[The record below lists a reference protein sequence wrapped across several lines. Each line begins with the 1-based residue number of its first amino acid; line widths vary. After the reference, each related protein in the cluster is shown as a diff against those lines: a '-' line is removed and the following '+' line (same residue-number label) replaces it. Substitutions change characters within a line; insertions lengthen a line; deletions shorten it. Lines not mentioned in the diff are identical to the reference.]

1 MKPYHDL
8 IRIDM
13 KLEGGIEI
21 RRNTIRLLVSICLM
35 MAFLPFIGKDA
46 SSAGQGKLV
55 SFIPVEQEVERG
67 LEAFL
72 KRSIQDAEDQG
83 ADHIV
88 LEIDTPGGAV
98 NAADNIAKII
108 KSSEV
113 PITAYISNRAL
124 SAGAYIALN
133 ADQIIMEPG
142 ALMGSAAIINQSGNT
157 AGKKAESFW
166 HAAMKSAAELNNR
179 DPKYALA
186 MADPDVDLPKYNAP
200 KGELLT
206 LNDQEA
212 VKVGYAEGIAEDR
225 TELLSV
231 LDLEDAKIS
240 DAEVSIAERI
250 ARFVT
255 NPIIIPIL
263 LSIGS
268 LGLVLEL
275 YSPGFGVP
283 GFMGAGALLL
293 FFFGHMIAGF
303 AGWESLLL
311 LVVGVVLII
320 VEIFIPGF
328 GIFGVLGAVGVVA
341 SIVLASGQSMQYV
354 LLAVLIAVAVTVGG
368 SYLFI
373 RIFGYRGFFK
383 KIILS
388 DSTKSDQ
395 GYISNATRNELV
407 GLEGI
412 AVTPLR
418 PSGIADFGDERL
430 DVVTEGGYLS
440 SGSEVKIVKTNGSR
454 VVVRAK

>member
-1 MKPYHDL
+1 M
-8 IRIDM
+8 
-13 KLEGGIEI
+13 
-21 RRNTIRLLVSICLM
+21 TIRKNTMRFFVSACFM
-35 MAFLPFIGKDA
+35 MMVILPF
-46 SSAGQGKLV
+46 AGNFVLSKGEGDLV
-55 SFIPVEQEVERG
+55 TFIPVEQEVERG

-88 LEIDTPGGAV
+88 LEINTPGGAV

-108 KSSEV
+108 KASDV
-113 PITAYISNRAL
+113 PITAYVSNRAL

-142 ALMGSAAIINQSGNT
+142 ALMGSAAIIDQSGNA

-166 HAAMKSAAELNNR
+166 HAAMKSAAELNER

-186 MADPDVDLPKYNAP
+186 MADPDVDLPDYNAP

-206 LNDQEA
+206 LSDQEA
-212 VKVGYAEGIAEDR
+212 IEVGYAEGTAEDR
-225 TELLSV
+225 TELLNI
-231 LDLEDAKIS
+231 LNLEEAKIS

-311 LVVGVVLII
+311 LIVGVVLIL
-320 VEIFIPGF
+320 VEVFIPGF
-328 GIFGVLGAVGVVA
+328 GIFGVLGAVGIVA
-341 SIVLASGQSMQYV
+341 SIILASGQSMQYV
-354 LLAVLIAVAVTVGG
+354 LLAVLIAIAVTIGG

-388 DSTKSDQ
+388 DSTKTEL
-395 GYISNATRNELV
+395 GYVSNATRNELIGV
-407 GLEGI
+407 EGK

-418 PSGIADFGDERL
+418 PSGIADFGDERM
-430 DVVTEGGYLS
+430 DVVTEGGFLPA
-440 SGSEVKIVKTNGSR
+440 GTEVKIVKTNGSR
-454 VVVRAK
+454 VVVRASK

>member
-1 MKPYHDL
+1 M
-8 IRIDM
+8 RFF
-13 KLEGGIEI
+13 
-21 RRNTIRLLVSICLM
+21 VSVCFM
-35 MAFLPFIGKDA
+35 MMVILPF
-46 SSAGQGKLV
+46 AGNFVLSKGEGDLV
-55 SFIPVEQEVERG
+55 TFIPVEQEVERG

-88 LEIDTPGGAV
+88 LEINTPGGAV

-108 KSSEV
+108 KASDI
-113 PITAYISNRAL
+113 PITAYVSNRAL

-142 ALMGSAAIINQSGNT
+142 ALMGSAAIIDQSGNA

-166 HAAMKSAAELNNR
+166 HAAMKSAAELNDR

-186 MADPDVDLPKYNAP
+186 MADPDVDLPDYNAP

-206 LNDQEA
+206 LSDQEA
-212 VKVGYAEGIAEDR
+212 VEVGYAEGTAEDR
-225 TELLSV
+225 TELLNI
-231 LDLEDAKIS
+231 LNLEEAKIS

-311 LVVGVVLII
+311 LIVGVVLIL
-320 VEIFIPGF
+320 VEVFIPGF
-328 GIFGVLGAVGVVA
+328 GIFGVLGAIGIVA

-354 LLAVLIAVAVTVGG
+354 LLAVLIAIAVTIGG

-388 DSTKSDQ
+388 DSTNTEL
-395 GYISNATRNELV
+395 GYVSNATRNELI
-407 GLEGI
+407 GMEGE

-418 PSGIADFGDERL
+418 PSGIADFGDERM
-430 DVVTEGGYLS
+430 DVVTEGGYLPA
-440 SGSEVKIVKTNGSR
+440 GTEVKIVKTNGSR
-454 VVVRAK
+454 VVVRASK

>member
-1 MKPYHDL
+1 ML
-8 IRIDM
+8 A
-13 KLEGGIEI
+13 
-21 RRNTIRLLVSICLM
+21 V
-35 MAFLPFIGKDA
+35 LPFLGQYA
-46 SSAGQGKLV
+46 SGEGEGKLV

-72 KRSIQDAEDQG
+72 KRSIQEAEDEG

-98 NAADNIAKII
+98 NAADNIATII
-108 KSSEV
+108 KSTEV
-113 PITAYISNRAL
+113 PITAYVADRAL
-124 SAGAYIALN
+124 SAGAYISLN

-142 ALMGSAAIINQSGNT
+142 ALMGSAAIIDQSGNT

-166 HAAMKSAAELNNR
+166 HAAMKSAAELNDR

-186 MADPDVDLPKYNAP
+186 MADPDVNLPDYNAP

-206 LNDQEA
+206 LNAEEA

-225 TELLSV
+225 TEVLSLLN
-231 LDLEDAKIS
+231 LEDAEVS

-311 LVVGVVLII
+311 LLVGVILIV

-328 GIFGVLGAVGVVA
+328 GIFGVLGAVGIVA

-373 RIFGYRGFFK
+373 KIFGYKGFFK

-395 GYISNATRNELV
+395 GYVSNTTRNELV

-430 DVVTEGGYLS
+430 DVVTEGGFLS
-440 SGSEVKIVKTNGSR
+440 EGTEVKIIKTNGSR
-454 VVVRAK
+454 VIVRAL

>member
-1 MKPYHDL
+1 MKPHHGL
-8 IRIDM
+8 IRKDM
-13 KLEGGIEI
+13 KLEGGVEI
-21 RRNTIRLLVSICLM
+21 RRNTIKLLVSICLM
-35 MAFLPFIGKDA
+35 MVFLPFIGKDA

-113 PITAYISNRAL
+113 PITAYVSDRAL

-166 HAAMKSAAELNNR
+166 HAAMKSAAELNDR

-231 LDLEDAKIS
+231 LDLEDAKVS

-311 LVVGVVLII
+311 LVIGVVLII
-320 VEIFIPGF
+320 VEVFIPGF
-328 GIFGVLGAVGVVA
+328 GLFGVLGAVGVVA

>member
-1 MKPYHDL
+1 MK
-8 IRIDM
+8 
-13 KLEGGIEI
+13 GGI
-21 RRNTIRLLVSICLM
+21 TIRKGAIKLISITALLL
-35 MAFLPFIGKDA
+35 AFGLSFFGQVA
-46 SSAGQGKLV
+46 SGQGEGELV
-55 SFIPVEQEVERG
+55 YFIPVEQEVERG

-72 KRSIQDAEDQG
+72 KRSIEDAEEAG

-108 KSSEV
+108 KGTEV
-113 PITAYISNRAL
+113 PITAYISDRAL

-142 ALMGSAAIINQSGNT
+142 ALMGSAAIIDQSGNA

-166 HAAMKSAAELNNR
+166 HAAMKSAAEYNDR

-186 MADPDVDLPKYNAP
+186 MADPDVDLPEYNAP

-206 LNDQEA
+206 LNDEEA
-212 VKVGYAEGIAEDR
+212 LKVGYSEDTAEDR
-225 TELLSV
+225 TELLQI
-231 LDLEDAKIS
+231 LKLEDAKTM
-240 DAEVSIAERI
+240 DTEVSIAEKI

-275 YSPGFGVP
+275 YSPGFGIP

-303 AGWESLLL
+303 AGWESILLL
-311 LVVGVVLII
+311 ITGIILIL

-328 GIFGVLGAVGVVA
+328 GIFGVLGALGIVA
-341 SIVLASGQSMQYV
+341 SIVLGSGQSMQYV
-354 LLAVLIAVAVTVGG
+354 LIAVLMAVTITIGG

-373 RIFGYRGFFK
+373 KIFGYRGIFK
-383 KIILS
+383 KIVLS
-388 DSTKSDQ
+388 DSTHSEK
-395 GYISNATRNELV
+395 GYVSNVTRDELV
-407 GLEGI
+407 GTDGKT
-412 AVTPLR
+412 VTPLR
-418 PSGIADFGDERL
+418 PSGIADFGGERL
-430 DVVTEGGYLS
+430 DVVTEGGYIAADSL
-440 SGSEVKIVKTNGSR
+440 VKIVKVNGSR
-454 VVVRAK
+454 IVVRTVNK

>member
-1 MKPYHDL
+1 ML
-8 IRIDM
+8 A
-13 KLEGGIEI
+13 
-21 RRNTIRLLVSICLM
+21 V
-35 MAFLPFIGKDA
+35 LPFLGQYA
-46 SSAGQGKLV
+46 SGEGEGKLV

-72 KRSIQDAEDQG
+72 KRSIQEAENEG

-98 NAADNIAKII
+98 NAADNIATII
-108 KSSEV
+108 KSTEV
-113 PITAYISNRAL
+113 PITAYVADRAL

-142 ALMGSAAIINQSGNT
+142 ALMGSAAIIDQSGNT

-166 HAAMKSAAELNNR
+166 HAAMKSAAELNDR

-186 MADPDVDLPKYNAP
+186 MADPDVDLPNYNAP

-206 LNDQEA
+206 LNGEEA
-212 VKVGYAEGIAEDR
+212 VKVGYAEGMAEDR
-225 TELLSV
+225 TELLN
-231 LDLEDAKIS
+231 LLNLKDAEVS

-311 LVVGVVLII
+311 LIVGVVLIV

-328 GIFGVLGAVGVVA
+328 GVFGVLGAVGVVA
-341 SIVLASGQSMQYV
+341 SIVLASGQSMQYI

-373 RIFGYRGFFK
+373 KIFGYKGFFK

-388 DSTKSDQ
+388 DATKSDQ
-395 GYISNATRNELV
+395 GYVSNTTRDELV
-407 GLEGI
+407 GLEGV

-430 DVVTEGGYLS
+430 DVVTEGGFLS
-440 SGSEVKIVKTNGSR
+440 AGTEVKIIKTNGSR
-454 VVVRAK
+454 VVVRAC

>member
-1 MKPYHDL
+1 MLSKGEGDL
-8 IRIDM
+8 V
-13 KLEGGIEI
+13 
-21 RRNTIRLLVSICLM
+21 T
-35 MAFLPFIGKDA
+35 
-46 SSAGQGKLV
+46 
-55 SFIPVEQEVERG
+55 FIPVEQEVERG

-88 LEIDTPGGAV
+88 LEINTPGGAV

-108 KSSEV
+108 KASDV
-113 PITAYISNRAL
+113 PITAYVSNRAL

-142 ALMGSAAIINQSGNT
+142 ALMGSAAIIDQSGNA

-166 HAAMKSAAELNNR
+166 HAAMKSAAELNER

-186 MADPDVDLPKYNAP
+186 MADPDVDLPDYNAP

-206 LNDQEA
+206 LSDQEA
-212 VKVGYAEGIAEDR
+212 IEVGYAEGTAEDR
-225 TELLSV
+225 TELLNI
-231 LDLEDAKIS
+231 LNLEEAKIS

-311 LVVGVVLII
+311 LIVGVVLIL
-320 VEIFIPGF
+320 VEVFIPGF
-328 GIFGVLGAVGVVA
+328 GIFGVLGAVGIVA
-341 SIVLASGQSMQYV
+341 SIILASGQSMQYV
-354 LLAVLIAVAVTVGG
+354 LLAVLIAIAVTIGG

-388 DSTKSDQ
+388 DSTKTEL
-395 GYISNATRNELV
+395 GYVSNATRNELIGV
-407 GLEGI
+407 EGK

-418 PSGIADFGDERL
+418 PSGIADFGDERM
-430 DVVTEGGYLS
+430 DVVTEGGFLPA
-440 SGSEVKIVKTNGSR
+440 GTEVKIVKTNGSR
-454 VVVRAK
+454 VVVRASK